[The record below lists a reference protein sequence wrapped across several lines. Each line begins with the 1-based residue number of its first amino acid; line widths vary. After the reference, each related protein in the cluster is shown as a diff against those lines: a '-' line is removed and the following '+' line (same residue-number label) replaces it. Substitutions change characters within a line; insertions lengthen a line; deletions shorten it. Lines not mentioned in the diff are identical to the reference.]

1 MRNTPGWVITVF
13 ATILVLA
20 FGGGF
25 FYLSIT
31 GTDKTQF
38 GSYFQNLIGLGT
50 LLLSGGAFLT
60 SAAAQRQTNGSTI
73 KDAVVT
79 AQQEINDANK

>member
-1 MRNTPGWVITVF
+1 MKNTPGWVITVC
-13 ATILVLA
+13 ATVLVLA

-25 FYLSIT
+25 FYLSVA
-31 GTDKTQF
+31 GLDDTQF
-38 GSYFQNLIGLGT
+38 KSFFQTLINLGT
-50 LLLSGGAFLT
+50 LVLSGGAFLT
-60 SAAAQRQTNGSTI
+60 SAAAQRQTNGDTI